1 MSEPPHSPDFGDLPE
16 AAPEPKRRWSFQVV
30 WLIPIVSALIG
41 GYIAIKAVMDRGP
54 TVTITFSTAEGLEA
68 GKTKLKYKDVDIG
81 LVKTVTLAR
90 DLKGVVA
97 SAELVKDFTP
107 YLVEDT
113 RFWIVR
119 PRISGGSVSGLST
132 LLSGSYI
139 GVDTGKSK
147 TSARK
152 FAGLETPPVVP
163 LDTPGREFVLEGEQM
178 ETVDSGSPV
187 FFRRLRVGQVTSYRL
202 NDDGKGVTLK
212 VFVNEPYD
220 KYVNAN
226 TRFWNASGID
236 MKLDAN
242 GVKIEMESVVS
253 LIVGGIAFETP
264 EGSALLPAGTN
275 TAYTLFASRTDAMK
289 NPESEVLKFVMTF
302 NESARGLT
310 IGAPIDFRGIT
321 LGEVTAIKAELDPKS
336 GQVLIPVETNIYPDR
351 LRRLTSMAGNR
362 VDPAVRKKF
371 IDDLVSKG
379 LRAQLRQGSLITGQL
394 YIALDF
400 FPKAPKAGAT
410 WTTAS
415 VEFPTTPGARQEL
428 ASAIASVASK
438 IDRFP
443 LDELGK
449 SARTALTSA
458 GVALTSADQL
468 LKSVQ
473 TDVTPDLR
481 QTLQSG
487 TKLLQR
493 LDAETAPELQTTL
506 VDARKAL
513 VSADKLLSAEAPLQT
528 DTREAMQE
536 IARAAAAFRILADYI
551 ERNPQA
557 LLLGKREDAR

>member
-1 MSEPPHSPDFGDLPE
+1 MSELPRNPDFSDLPE
-16 AAPEPKRRWSFQVV
+16 AAPEPKSRWSFQIV

-41 GYIAIKAVMDRGP
+41 GYIAVKAVMDRGP
-54 TVTITFSTAEGLEA
+54 MVTVTFQNAEGLEA

-81 LVKTVTLAR
+81 LVKSVTLAQ

-97 SAELVKDFTP
+97 TAELVKDFTP
-107 YLVEDT
+107 HLVEDT
-113 RFWIVR
+113 RFWVVR

-139 GVDTGKSK
+139 GVDTGKSTK
-147 TSARK
+147 AERK
-152 FAGLETPPVVP
+152 FVGLDMPPVVP
-163 LDTPGREFVLEGEQM
+163 VDTPGREFVLQGEQM
-178 ETVDSGSPV
+178 ATVDSGSPV
-187 FFRRLRVGQVTSYRL
+187 FFRRLRVGQVTSYAL

-226 TRFWNASGID
+226 TRFWNSSGID

-242 GVKIEMESVVS
+242 GVKIEMESIVS

-264 EGSALLPAGTN
+264 DGSTILPTGAN
-275 TAYTLFASRTDAMK
+275 TAFTLYASRTDAMK
-289 NPESEVLKFVMTF
+289 NPESEVLKFVMVF

-310 IGAPIDFRGIT
+310 VGAPIDFRGIT
-321 LGEVTAIKAELDPKS
+321 LGEVSAIRADLDFKS
-336 GQVLIPVETNIYPDR
+336 GHVTIPVEANIYPDR
-351 LRRLTSMAGNR
+351 LRRLTRQAGKQ
-362 VDPAVRKKF
+362 VDPAARKKF
-371 IDDLVSKG
+371 IDDLVAKG
-379 LRAQLRQGSLITGQL
+379 LRGQLRQGSLITGQL
-394 YIALDF
+394 YVALDF
-400 FPKAPKAGAT
+400 FPKAPKANVT
-410 WTTAS
+410 WMTAS
-415 VEFPTTPGARQEL
+415 VDFPTTPGARQEL

-449 SARTALTSA
+449 DARSAIA
-458 GVALTSADQL
+458 SADQL
-468 LKSVQ
+468 LKAVH

-481 QTLQSG
+481 RTLQSG

-493 LDAETAPELQTTL
+493 LDTETAPEMQITL

-536 IARAAAAFRILADYI
+536 IARAAHAFRILADYI

-557 LLLGKREDAR
+557 LLIGKREDVR

>member
-1 MSEPPHSPDFGDLPE
+1 MAEPPRNADFSALPE
-16 AAPEPKRRWSFQVV
+16 AAPEPKSRWSFQVV

-41 GYIAIKAVMDRGP
+41 GYIAVKAVMDRGP
-54 TVTITFSTAEGLEA
+54 TVTITFPTAEGLEA

-81 LVKTVTLAR
+81 LVKAVTLAP

-139 GVDTGKSK
+139 GVDTGKSNK
-147 TSARK
+147 AEKNFT
-152 FAGLETPPVVP
+152 GLETPPVVP
-163 LDTPGREFVLEGEQM
+163 IDTPGHEFILQGEQM
-178 ETVDSGSPV
+178 ATVDSGSPV

-202 NDDGKGVTLK
+202 NDDGKGVTVK

-220 KYVNAN
+220 KYVNGN

-264 EGSALLPAGTN
+264 DESTLLPVSAN
-275 TAYTLFASRTDAMK
+275 TAFTLYSSRADAMK
-289 NPESEVLKFVMTF
+289 NPESEVMKFVMTF
-302 NESARGLT
+302 NESARGLSV
-310 IGAPIDFRGIT
+310 GAPIDFRGIT
-321 LGEVTAIKAELDPKS
+321 LGEVSAIKADIDYKS
-336 GQVLIPVETNIYPDR
+336 GHVIIPVEANIYPDR
-351 LRRLTSMAGNR
+351 LRRLTRSAGNQ
-362 VDPAVRKKF
+362 VDPAARKKF
-371 IDDLVSKG
+371 IDDLVTNG

-394 YIALDF
+394 YVALDF
-400 FPKAPKAGAT
+400 FPKAPRANVT
-410 WTTAS
+410 WMTAS
-415 VEFPTTPGARQEL
+415 LGFPTTPGARQEL

-438 IDRFP
+438 MDRFP

-449 SARTALTSA
+449 DARTALR
-458 GVALTSADQL
+458 SADDL
-468 LKSVQ
+468 LKAVN

-493 LDAETAPELQTTL
+493 LDTETAVEMRTTL

-536 IARAAAAFRILADYI
+536 IARAAHAFRILADYI

-557 LLLGKREDAR
+557 LLLGKREDVR

>member
-1 MSEPPHSPDFGDLPE
+1 MSELPRNPDFADLPE
-16 AAPEPKRRWSFQVV
+16 AAPEPKSRWSFQVV

-41 GYIAIKAVMDRGP
+41 GYIAVKAVMDRGP
-54 TVTITFSTAEGLEA
+54 TVSITFSTAEGLEA

-147 TSARK
+147 DSARK
-152 FAGLETPPVVP
+152 FVGLETPPVVP
-163 LDTPGREFVLEGEQM
+163 VDTPGHEFVLQGEQM
-178 ETVDSGSPV
+178 ATVDSGSPV

-275 TAYTLFASRTDAMK
+275 TAYTLFASRVDAMK
-289 NPESEVLKFVMTF
+289 NPESDVVKFVMTF

-310 IGAPIDFRGIT
+310 VGAPIDFRGIT
-321 LGEVTAIKAELDPKS
+321 LGEVSAIKADVDYKS
-336 GQVLIPVETNIYPDR
+336 GRVIIPVEANIYPDR
-351 LRRLTSMAGNR
+351 LRRLTREAGKK
-362 VDPAVRKKF
+362 VDPVVRKKF
-371 IDDLVSKG
+371 MEDLVANG

-394 YIALDF
+394 YIAFDF
-400 FPKAPKAGAT
+400 FPKAPRANIQ
-410 WTTAS
+410 WTTAGLD
-415 VEFPTTPGARQEL
+415 FPTTPGARQEL
-428 ASAIASVASK
+428 ASALASVTSK
-438 IDRFP
+438 LERFP
-443 LDELGK
+443 LDELGRD
-449 SARTALTSA
+449 ARTALA
-458 GVALTSADQL
+458 SADQL
-468 LKSVQ
+468 IKAVH

-513 VSADKLLSAEAPLQT
+513 VSADKLLSSEAPLQT

-536 IARAAAAFRILADYI
+536 IARAAHAFRILADYI

>member
-1 MSEPPHSPDFGDLPE
+1 MSELPRNPDFAELPE
-16 AAPEPKRRWSFQVV
+16 ATPEPKSRWSFQVV

-41 GYIAIKAVMDRGP
+41 GYIAVKAIMDRGP
-54 TVTITFSTAEGLEA
+54 VVTITFPTAEGLEA

-81 LVKTVTLAR
+81 LVKSVTLAE

-97 SAELVKDFTP
+97 TAELVKDFTP
-107 YLVEDT
+107 HLVEDT

-139 GVDTGKSK
+139 GVDTGKSNK
-147 TSARK
+147 SERK

-163 LDTPGREFVLEGEQM
+163 IDTPGREFVLEGDQM
-178 ETVDSGSPV
+178 ATVDSGSPV
-187 FFRRLRVGQVTSYRL
+187 FFRRLRVGHVTSYRL
-202 NDDGKGVTLK
+202 NDDGKGVTVK

-220 KYVNAN
+220 KYVNGN

-253 LIVGGIAFETP
+253 LLVGGIAFETP
-264 EGSALLPAGTN
+264 EESTLVPVKANSAFIL
-275 TAYTLFASRTDAMK
+275 YASRVDAMK
-289 NPESEVLKFVMTF
+289 NPEAEVLRFVMTF
-302 NESARGLT
+302 NESARGLSV
-310 IGAPIDFRGIT
+310 GAPVDFRGIT
-321 LGEVTAIKAELDPKS
+321 LGEVTGIRAEINKS
-336 GQVLIPVETNIYPDR
+336 GQIAIPVDANIYPDR
-351 LRRLTSMAGNR
+351 LRRLTNQAGKQ
-362 VDPAVRKKF
+362 VDPAARKKF
-371 IDDLVSKG
+371 IDDLASKG

-394 YIALDF
+394 YVALDF
-400 FPKAPKAGAT
+400 FPKAPKANIT

-415 VEFPTTPGARQEL
+415 VDFPTTPGARQEL

-449 SARTALTSA
+449 DARTALA
-458 GVALTSADQL
+458 SADQL
-468 LKSVQ
+468 IKAVHS
-473 TDVTPDLR
+473 DVTPDLR

-493 LDAETAPELQTTL
+493 LDAETAPELQNTL
-506 VDARKAL
+506 ADARKAL
-513 VSADKLLSAEAPLQT
+513 VSADKLLATESPLQT
-528 DTREAMQE
+528 DTRDAMQE
-536 IARAAAAFRILADYI
+536 IARAANAFRILADYI